1 MSFADYAAL
10 KAPKKAAA
18 NARRLLASDDPRDV
32 ERGKEI
38 AAALNGAGRCRTCG
52 RPLSDP
58 ESVRL
63 GEGPDCR
70 AKRR

>member
-1 MSFADYAAL
+1 MSFAQYAAL
-10 KAPKKAAA
+10 KAPAKAAER
-18 NARRLLASDDPRDV
+18 ARRLLASDDDADV
-32 ERGKEI
+32 ERGREI
-38 AAALNGAGRCRTCG
+38 VEALNGAGRCRTCG

-70 AKRR
+70 RKR